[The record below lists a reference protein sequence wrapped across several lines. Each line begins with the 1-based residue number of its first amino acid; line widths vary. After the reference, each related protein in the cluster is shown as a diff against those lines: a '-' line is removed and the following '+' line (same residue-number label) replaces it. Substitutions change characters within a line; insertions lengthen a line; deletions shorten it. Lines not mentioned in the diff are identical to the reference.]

1 MSLPLITIDFSVI
14 DTMVHPSITSPTFIG
29 FWFPGL
35 AVPTMAIT
43 SVPMDIVPYR
53 TGFGPSLTAG
63 GGGGGGAFGSKIA
76 TSVRSKLNGLLA
88 GIYVQIGGAGVF
100 GGKHL
105 VSLAHYSSEFSTA
118 R

>member
-76 TSVRSKLNGLLA
+76 TSVRSKLNGLWA
-88 GIYVQIGGAGVF
+88 GISVQLGGAGVF
-100 GGKHL
+100 GGTPEA
-105 VSLAHYSSEFSTA
+105 SLANCS

>member
-63 GGGGGGAFGSKIA
+63 GGGWGGGAFGCKIA
-76 TSVRSKLNGLLA
+76 TSVRSKLNGSLA
-88 GIYVQIGGAGVF
+88 GITVRLGGAGVF
-100 GGKHL
+100 GL
-105 VSLAHYSSEFSTA
+105 T
-118 R
+118 